1 MLKDHDPGLKVTGL
15 VGPGSLAAHIRTAKG
30 MHGACALGAWP
41 QAGLAAEVDHFCK
54 FIIERR
60 TEVKF
65 QLVLIGELEAGGKG
79 AADLAAKTIQ
89 WPEVFLSD

>member
-1 MLKDHDPGLKVTGL
+1 
-15 VGPGSLAAHIRTAKG
+15 

-41 QAGLAAEVDHFCK
+41 QAGLATEVDHLCK

-60 TEVKF
+60 TEVEF

-79 AADLAAKTIQ
+79 AADFAAKTIQ
-89 WPEVFLSD
+89 WPEVFLLN